1 MAYLGSWKMDDY
13 LVITANTSRAS
24 SGAAYA
30 ATAITY
36 RIYADDTSEEIV
48 SDTDMTPFDSETG
61 FYLNRVQLAA
71 TAGFVRGHCY
81 TVLIKATVD
90 GVAGVATHTFQIE
103 AEVTA
108 NTVTPEVG
116 ITQNGAD
123 KVWGSAAAT
132 LKKILAYAAGNV
144 VRTNDNVYA
153 FKDLDASTTVM
164 THVYDDTNR
173 TVS

>member
-30 ATAITY
+30 ATTITY

-48 SDTDMTPFDSETG
+48 SDANMTLFDSETG
-61 FYLNRVQLAA
+61 FYLNRVPLTAA
-71 TAGFVRGHCY
+71 AGFEKGRCY
-81 TVLIKATVD
+81 TVLIKAIVD
-90 GVAGVATHTFQIE
+90 GVAGIATHTFQIE

-108 NTVTPEVG
+108 NTVTPEVE
-116 ITQNGAD
+116 ITQSAAD
-123 KVWGSAAAT
+123 KVWSSAAAV

-164 THVYDDTNR
+164 THTYDDTDR